1 MGKAKKKFKYFLG
14 LVCIGVFTYLS
25 IEPLYTPTAISVQSN
40 MFNFPEV
47 IAHKSIVSGDFQ
59 GNSLGAIQ
67 EAIASSV
74 DGIEVDVL
82 F

>member
-1 MGKAKKKFKYFLG
+1 ME
-14 LVCIGVFTYLS
+14 YLLIYQLS
-25 IEPLYTPTAISVQSN
+25 HSYTPTAISVKSN

-47 IAHKSIVSGDFQ
+47 IAHKSIVSGILQ
-59 GNSLGAIQ
+59 GNSLGASQ
-67 EAIASSV
+67 EALTSSV